1 MKAAF
6 RVNGLDNSFLSDS
19 KAMHKE
25 MLPVV
30 DKLSFNMQSKS
41 RRRSESPK

>member
-1 MKAAF
+1 MKAAS

-19 KAMHKE
+19 KAMYKE

-30 DKLSFNMQSKS
+30 DKHSFNMQSKS
-41 RRRSESPK
+41 RQRSESPK